1 VARREKDERMAQITV
16 EHLQSQIERMQFLAS
31 VTMPVWQL
39 VPLLQLAM
47 RAVDADS
54 ETIETLN
61 EVAGEVRV
69 KLSGDE
75 IRMILGLALQ
85 AKLNEVRERPPLRLV
100 YSAAH

>member
-1 VARREKDERMAQITV
+1 MAAITV
-16 EHLQSQIERMQFLAS
+16 EHLQIEIERMQFLPS
-31 VTMPVWQL
+31 VTLPVRQL

-54 ETIETLN
+54 ETIATLN
-61 EVAGEVRV
+61 ELAGEVQV